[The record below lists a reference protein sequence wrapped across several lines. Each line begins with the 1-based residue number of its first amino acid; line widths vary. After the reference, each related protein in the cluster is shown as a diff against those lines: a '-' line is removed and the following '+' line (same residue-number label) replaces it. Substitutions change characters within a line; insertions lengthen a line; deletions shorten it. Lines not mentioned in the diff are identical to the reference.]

1 MACFPFQYIRALS
14 QLGLLI
20 KSLHSLVDNFLASQT
35 ATSTEDKIVALA
47 ELEDD
52 HPSPL
57 LHLRQGPSPFLVLPD
72 SHNFSDFS
80 LRTSFDFLGFMKSDC
95 LGFMRLFIY
104 LIFPK
109 YLQFGFCI
117 FRDSVLFCCKIML
130 IFRVIFSVKYETRLH
145 KASRIVNGDNLAIS
159 HF

>member
-1 MACFPFQYIRALS
+1 MRPNSVSLMACFPFQYIRALS
-14 QLGLLI
+14 YLGLLI

-35 ATSTEDKIVALA
+35 ATSTEEKIVALA

-80 LRTSFDFLGFMKSDC
+80 LRTSFDILGFMKSDC
-95 LGFMRLFIY
+95 RGFMRLFIY
-104 LIFPK
+104 LIFF
-109 YLQFGFCI
+109 LN
-117 FRDSVLFCCKIML
+117 
-130 IFRVIFSVKYETRLH
+130 IFSLGFVFLGIQCYFVAKLCLFF
-145 KASRIVNGDNLAIS
+145 V
-159 HF
+159 